1 MQIMIGSVNTRM
13 MPRLLFLNIEVE
25 VLGGGG
31 DGGVGQDA
39 LRETGE
45 SGMMVSWITVGRR

>member
-13 MPRLLFLNIEVE
+13 MPRLLFLHIEVE

-39 LRETGE
+39 LRE
-45 SGMMVSWITVGRR
+45 SGMMVSWMTVGRR